1 MGLIAVAERIVEV
14 PVDVAFTHFCNFS
27 EWDRWAPRTFLPV
40 NGPARVLREGDQL
53 RVGVGPASLDLQVI
67 RVRPNKELCLRGGF
81 SGMLHGD
88 RSFLFS
94 DDGGKTRLRCEE
106 PLDGFLTVGPLGA
119 LTERRLV
126 KAAGDLLDRFAK
138 YCQTCSH

>member
-27 EWDRWAPRTFLPV
+27 EWDRWAPRTFLPL

-53 RVGVGPASLDLQVI
+53 RIGVGPAALDLEVI
-67 RVRPNKELCLRGGF
+67 RVRPNKELCLRGGVQ
-81 SGMLHGD
+81 GVLHGD

-94 DDGGKTRLRCEE
+94 EEAGKTRLRCEE
-106 PLDGFLTVGPLGA
+106 PLEGLLTVGPLGA
-119 LTERRLV
+119 LMERQLM
-126 KAAGDLLDRFAK
+126 KSEGDLLERFAE
-138 YCQTCSH
+138 YCRRCSQ